1 MKFPPTRIFKGHL
14 DAPVQ
19 TCFCL
24 LISSAEPSSP
34 RVRIALPAS
43 ITTFQALRSMV
54 SVALGTSNQHY
65 DNQFSG

>member
-1 MKFPPTRIFKGHL
+1 
-14 DAPVQ
+14 
-19 TCFCL
+19 
-24 LISSAEPSSP
+24 
-34 RVRIALPAS
+34 VRIALPAS